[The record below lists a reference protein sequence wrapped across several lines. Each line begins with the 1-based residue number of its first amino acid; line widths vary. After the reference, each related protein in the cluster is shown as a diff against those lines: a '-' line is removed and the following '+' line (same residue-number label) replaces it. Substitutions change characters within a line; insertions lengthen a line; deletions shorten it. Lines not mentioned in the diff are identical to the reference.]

1 MKEFINLHQ
10 HTYFSNA
17 NMMEVVSGVDD
28 YIKLSQEHGYKT
40 MCITEHGNVLNWV
53 SKMETAQ
60 KAGMK
65 YIHGVEAYI
74 TDNIEEKIRDNYHLI
89 LLAKNYDGA
98 QEINRLVS
106 TSFEGKGNKDNPKP
120 HFYYNPRI
128 TFDELKNT
136 SDNILI
142 LTSCLGSPIWQYY
155 KSNQKDKL
163 SEWIEFVKENKDRV
177 WLEVQPHNHPEQKK
191 YNELLLGLH
200 NNFDIRIVAT
210 NDVHAH
216 NKRADSNR
224 KILMKAKN
232 IRFED
237 DAETDFELWWKNYDE
252 MFDSFKLQGVLTDS
266 EITEVL
272 DETVNISD
280 LVEEFTLDKHAKY
293 PRIFGD
299 SQSKIQH
306 LVLDGYKDRGLDLL
320 DKSKQS
326 KYQDRVV
333 HELNIMK
340 QVDAIDYMLLEQ
352 HIKEEMRKENRHPGA
367 GRGSVAGSLV
377 AYLLRITDVDPIKE
391 NLLFSRFINVERTS
405 SMQDIDSDWY
415 EDDRERV
422 QEFLLTHNKLHCAS
436 IVTYGTLGV
445 KSAFKEVARGLGL
458 PYDEVNQASKEFIED
473 GGQTIVPD
481 FIKTKYPE
489 VCKIAEEVGGVV
501 TNVGRHAAG
510 VIVSDRD
517 LEAEIG
523 TIEVKDFKY
532 PVSSIDMSDIE
543 HLKYVKLDVLGLKN
557 IGWIH
562 KATELAGI
570 ERIAPDV
577 DYADFN
583 DWEVAESIAKDN
595 AAIFQFESDRT
606 GKVVKEILSET
617 SLNRIK
623 EFNPDIT
630 VVELL
635 SVATA
640 VIRPGAVS
648 IVEDV
653 MQGKPKDNGYEA
665 LNAIMA
671 DSFGYM
677 VYQEQQIKFLTEF
690 AGMSGSEADTIRRAI
705 SKKKRDVMEHEVP
718 IIKEKFIKNMMDRYG
733 DTREKIEPIADEFM
747 EIFISSA
754 QYSFNKSHS
763 VAYSYISF
771 ETAWLRTYYPLEY
784 ITAGLQIWNNNL
796 EKTNRLITYAK
807 TRNITIEQP
816 KFRYSK
822 GDYFFNKETNTI
834 YQGTAPIK
842 DNNAQTGDMLY
853 TLRDKNYSSF
863 VDFLVTLR
871 DDLTITI
878 DSVET
883 PILDIFKMTEDE
895 VKQLD
900 KDIKKAKKDEV
911 DDYLIDQTSMSINK
925 TKMLS
930 LIRLNYFD
938 EFGKN
943 EKLEKVFM
951 EFDKTYKPSNKTF
964 SGKHKKYHTLVD
976 FENSL
981 EDTSLPLFDQ
991 CTHELYYTGGISI
1004 VDETIPPQY
1013 AFVTEI
1019 NKGKTRTSANV
1030 YSLSKGVN
1038 IPIKVG
1044 AKLYRNVE
1052 FDVGDMIFIGSTKVR
1067 PKPTKIDGQWGS
1079 HPTEKEVW
1087 IEDMKTIRKGTK
1099 K

>member
-40 MCITEHGNVLNWV
+40 MCITDHGNVLNWV

-155 KSNQKDKL
+155 KSNQKEKL

-216 NKRADSNR
+216 SKRADSNR

-237 DAETDFELWWKNYDE
+237 DTETDFELWWKNYDE

-272 DETVNISD
+272 DETVKISD

-326 KYQDRVV
+326 KYQDRVI

-352 HIKEEMRKENRHPGA
+352 HIKEEMRKEDRHPGA

-391 NLLFSRFINVERTS
+391 NLLFSRFINPDRI
-405 SMQDIDSDWY
+405 SMQDVDSDWY

-473 GGQTIVPD
+473 GGQTIIPD

-489 VCKIAEEVGGVV
+489 VCQIAEEVGGVV

-517 LEAEIG
+517 LESEIG

-532 PVSSIDMSDIE
+532 PVSMIDMSGVE
-543 HLKYVKLDVLGLKN
+543 GLKYVKLDVLGLKN

-562 KATELAGI
+562 RATELAGI

-583 DWEVAESIAKDN
+583 DWAVAESIANDN

-606 GKVVKEILSET
+606 GKVVKEIFSET

-623 EFNPDIT
+623 QFNPDIT

-705 SKKKRDVMEHEVP
+705 SKKKRDVMEYEVP

-733 DTREKIEPIADEFM
+733 DAREKIEPIADEFM

-816 KFRYSK
+816 KFRYSR
-822 GDYFFNKETNTI
+822 GDYFFDKETNTI

-853 TLRDKNYSSF
+853 SLRKGRYNNF
-863 VDFLVTLR
+863 VDFLVMLRENTTLTTK
-871 DDLTITI
+871 DKTFT
-878 DSVET
+878 
-883 PILDIFKMTEDE
+883 ILDLLNMSEDD

-900 KDIKKAKKDEV
+900 KDIKLNDKNGGDEFV
-911 DDYLIDQTSMSINK
+911 IETSSLSINK

-930 LIRLNYFD
+930 LIRLNYFR

-943 EKLEKVFM
+943 EKLEKVFDA
-951 EFDKTYKPSNKTF
+951 FNTSYKPKNKTY
-964 SGKHKKYHTLVD
+964 SGKHKKYVELTEL
-976 FENSL
+976 EKTL
-981 EDTSLPLFDQ
+981 EDTRLPLFDQ
-991 CTHELYYTGGISI
+991 CSWELYYKGKISVI
-1004 VDETIPPQY
+1004 DDSIPPQY

-1019 NKGKTRTSANV
+1019 NKGKTRTSATV
-1030 YSLSKGVN
+1030 YNINKGVN
-1038 IPIKVG
+1038 APIKVG
-1044 AKLYRNVE
+1044 AKLYRNIN
-1052 FDVGDMIFIGSTKVR
+1052 FDVGDMVQILKTKSIAKSV
-1067 PKPTKIDGQWGS
+1067 KVDGVWGK
-1079 HPTEKEVW
+1079 HPTEKELW
-1087 IEDMKTIRKGTK
+1087 IEDMKSIRKGIQK
-1099 K
+1099 